1 MEEGKPFLLNI
12 FTFNYLRGYLVENPI
27 QTLIIRRH
35 IVYLVWFIKRA
46 WAACGQTSMA
56 WGFHCSESNQ
66 WVFGVVVVKEV
77 FGFADLTN
85 IWFGFRERLRCLVL
99 FAGFLQFSQQYRLIY
114 DGGFSDLSVHCVLR
128 FFGSYTLQSR

>member
-46 WAACGQTSMA
+46 WAACGINM
-56 WGFHCSESNQ
+56 HN
-66 WVFGVVVVKEV
+66 
-77 FGFADLTN
+77 
-85 IWFGFRERLRCLVL
+85 
-99 FAGFLQFSQQYRLIY
+99 
-114 DGGFSDLSVHCVLR
+114 
-128 FFGSYTLQSR
+128 LQSYSCNETQLGLINLNGALNYI